1 MDDVAFAAGSSSASM
16 DAFAGSSSS
25 AAPTDP
31 SHGWQK
37 VVYPKRNRK
46 HAAPS
51 AAPTSAAPDLVK
63 PNVFEGVDKRSQE
76 RHRAIQAARDA
87 AAEAD
92 GSIAAWADYS
102 DDGSDS
108 DEAARPQPEEVKKP
122 KKPKVKKPKV
132 TVADAA
138 ALIDAENLAAHLIDV
153 SVSNIP
159 YLRPLSPSVNKCVLQ
174 RPDLARPGMDHG
186 FVSLLRVGSGR
197 GLELD
202 LAGSVLIPVE
212 RSVLTSFVLSRQII
226 LLFIVRISGLAR
238 KLGSYDVRWDLRKVH
253 QYYCA
258 ARTWI

>member
-138 ALIDAENLAAHLIDV
+138 ALMDAENLAAHLIDV
-153 SVSNIP
+153 SVRNSP
-159 YLRPLSPSVNKCVLQ
+159 CLRTFSSPFANVMRCLEARSREAWSRSWFCL
-174 RPDLARPGMDHG
+174 LAKGRIWPG
-186 FVSLLRVGSGR
+186 FRAGSR
-197 GLELD
+197 GLC
-202 LAGSVLIPVE
+202 SN
-212 RSVLTSFVLSRQII
+212 SR
-226 LLFIVRISGLAR
+226 
-238 KLGSYDVRWDLRKVH
+238 
-253 QYYCA
+253 
-258 ARTWI
+258 RTFRFN